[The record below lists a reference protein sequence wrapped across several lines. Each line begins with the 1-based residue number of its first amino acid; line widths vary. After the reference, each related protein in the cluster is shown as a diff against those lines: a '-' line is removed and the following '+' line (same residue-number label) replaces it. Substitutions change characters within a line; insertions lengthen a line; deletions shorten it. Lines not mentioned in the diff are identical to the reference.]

1 MEIFMM
7 NGQGFHHD
15 RSRFSWWTVRI
26 FIMTDQDLHDGWSRF
41 SSWQVKIFIMTGPDF
56 HHERSRIAF
65 CFGYNPK
72 VQGEHL
78 TVQLLWGATWLLV
91 TCVSLIYLV
100 DEFFFF
106 ALVKLNKMRRLSEL
120 KVLSFCSWC

>member
-1 MEIFMM
+1 
-7 NGQGFHHD
+7 
-15 RSRFSWWTVRI
+15 
-26 FIMTDQDLHDGWSRF
+26 
-41 SSWQVKIFIMTGPDF
+41 MTGPDF

-91 TCVSLIYLV
+91 TCVSLIYIV
-100 DEFFFF
+100 DEFFFLL
-106 ALVKLNKMRRLSEL
+106 LVKLNKMRWLNEGFIFLFLVLIRGMMEGGESTKISLCYSSGLGASLSLYMNEVAYL
-120 KVLSFCSWC
+120 VHVECF